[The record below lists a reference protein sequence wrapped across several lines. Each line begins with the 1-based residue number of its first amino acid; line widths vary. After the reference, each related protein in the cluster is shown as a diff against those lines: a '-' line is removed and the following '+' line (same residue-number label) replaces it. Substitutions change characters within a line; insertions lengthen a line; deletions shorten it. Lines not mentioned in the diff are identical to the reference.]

1 MQLSS
6 FSLDLSFSS
15 LPLTKKNGFI
25 FTAVGC
31 AENKKIYKAKR
42 RWITPFLTTN
52 QVFFKPTMS
61 SPPSSVLPQDVF
73 ILSAVRT
80 PIASFRSS
88 FANLNAV
95 DLGTFVATE
104 AIKRAGL
111 RPDQVE
117 ETVTGCVLSAG
128 SGQNVSRQ
136 IAIKSGIPEAR
147 QAYTVN
153 KVCSSSLKAL
163 ILGAQSVQ
171 LGQRSVVLVVGVE
184 SMSQAPF
191 YLARGD
197 NNYGDI
203 KLLDSIQRDGISD
216 AMLGQPMGVCAEKTV
231 AEFGFTREQ
240 QDAYA
245 LASYARATRAWA
257 GGAFGA
263 EIVPVKVKQRKGT
276 ELVVAED
283 EEHRRLMPDK
293 VPSLQ
298 PAFVKDG
305 TGTITAANAS
315 SLNDGAASLV
325 IASGQVEGA
334 KPLAK
339 VIAYAEAGRA
349 PVDFT
354 VAPVDAVKTLL
365 QSVNISVDQIARWE
379 VNEAFSITAL
389 AFIRQLDLDPARVN
403 ALGGAVALGHPIG
416 CSGARIVVTLVH
428 QLESGEFGVAAIC
441 NGGGEATAILVQ
453 RI

>member
-1 MQLSS
+1 
-6 FSLDLSFSS
+6 
-15 LPLTKKNGFI
+15 
-25 FTAVGC
+25 
-31 AENKKIYKAKR
+31 
-42 RWITPFLTTN
+42 
-52 QVFFKPTMS
+52 MS
-61 SPPSSVLPQDVF
+61 SSYAGLQDVF

-88 FANLNAV
+88 FASLSAV
-95 DLGTFVATE
+95 ELGTVVATE
-104 AIKRAGL
+104 AIQRAGIK
-111 RPDQVE
+111 PDQVE
-117 ETVTGCVLSAG
+117 ETVTGCVLTAG
-128 SGQNVSRQ
+128 AGQNVSRQ
-136 IAIKSGIPEAR
+136 IALKSGIPEAR

-153 KVCSSSLKAL
+153 K
-163 ILGAQSVQ
+163 SVQ
-171 LGQRSVVLVVGVE
+171 LGQRTVVLVVGVE

-203 KLLDSIQRDGISD
+203 KLLDAIQRDGISD
-216 AMLGQPMGVCAEKTV
+216 ALLSQPMGLCAEKTV

-245 LASYARATRAWA
+245 LTSYARTARAWKD
-257 GGAFGA
+257 GAFAA
-263 EIVPVKVKQRKGT
+263 EVVPVPVKQRKGGA
-276 ELVVAED
+276 VVISED
-283 EEHRRLMPDK
+283 EEHRRLVPDK

-315 SLNDGAASLV
+315 SLNDGAAAIV
-325 IASGQVEGA
+325 IASGTFPGT

-339 VIAYAEAGRA
+339 VIAYSEAGRA

-365 QSVNISVDQIARWE
+365 KVAGIASDRVARWE
-379 VNEAFSITAL
+379 VNEAFSVTAM
-389 AFIRQLDLDPARVN
+389 AFIQQLGLDPTRVN

-428 QLESGEFGVAAIC
+428 QLKPGEFGVAAIC
-441 NGGGEATAILVQ
+441 NGGGEATAVLVQ
-453 RI
+453 RV

>member
-1 MQLSS
+1 
-6 FSLDLSFSS
+6 
-15 LPLTKKNGFI
+15 
-25 FTAVGC
+25 
-31 AENKKIYKAKR
+31 
-42 RWITPFLTTN
+42 
-52 QVFFKPTMS
+52 MS
-61 SPPSSVLPQDVF
+61 SSCAGLQDVF

-88 FANLNAV
+88 FASLSAV
-95 DLGTFVATE
+95 ELGTVAATE
-104 AIKRAGL
+104 AIQRAGIK
-111 RPDQVE
+111 PDQVD
-117 ETVTGCVLSAG
+117 ETVTGCVLTAG
-128 SGQNVSRQ
+128 AGQNVSRQ
-136 IAIKSGIPEAR
+136 IALKSGVPEAR

-163 ILGAQSVQ
+163 LLGAQSVQ
-171 LGQRSVVLVVGVE
+171 LGQRTVVLVVGVE

-203 KLLDSIQRDGISD
+203 KLLDAIQRDGISD
-216 AMLGQPMGVCAEKTV
+216 ALLNQPMGLCAEKTV

-245 LASYARATRAWA
+245 LASYARTARAWKD
-257 GGAFGA
+257 GAFAA
-263 EIVPVKVKQRKGT
+263 EVVPVAVKQRKGGA
-276 ELVVAED
+276 VVISED
-283 EEHRRLMPDK
+283 EEHRRLVPDK

-315 SLNDGAASLV
+315 SLNDGAAAIV
-325 IASGQVEGA
+325 IASGTFPGA

-339 VIAYAEAGRA
+339 VIAYSEAGRA

-354 VAPVDAVKTLL
+354 VAPVDAAKTLL
-365 QSVNISVDQIARWE
+365 KVAGITSDRVARWE
-379 VNEAFSITAL
+379 VNEAFSVTAM
-389 AFIRQLDLDPARVN
+389 AFIQQLGLDPTRVN

-428 QLESGEFGVAAIC
+428 QLKPGEFGVAAIC
-441 NGGGEATAILVQ
+441 NGGGEATAVLVQ
-453 RI
+453 RV